1 MCSRVLGL
9 IRDHYQAVFFGTGP
23 IATAWEIAYMFP
35 NMLRNLL
42 AEGVLSQSFIPIYSE
57 SLKKSKEEADRVA
70 GIIISFLFLFL
81 LILVSA
87 GISIFPEVLPFY
99 SGKSPEESAL
109 LIELSQVMFVFILTA
124 SLTAMFSGISNT
136 HLLFSVPALSPIL
149 LNIVLIGGYLVLD
162 PLHLDGESNAR
173 YLSRV
178 VAVGGFLQLSF
189 QMFYVWRKGHWPKF
203 SLNIRDPALKKI
215 FSLMAPA
222 AVGASLF
229 QLNQLLD
236 IAIAGYFIPE
246 EAGAVPGLRFAHRL
260 IQLPTGIIG
269 VALSTSILP
278 ALTALIRANRSD
290 ELGKEFVEAVSFSA
304 FLTLPATIGLYLL
317 GPYIIDFIFYGGAW
331 DAKSSLATWTAL
343 QYYCLGIPLY
353 SANKVLTSSFF
364 AMQDTKT
371 PVRILMVVVLINF
384 SLNLSLVGYM
394 QQGGLALSTAICAF
408 INFGMLLVSFR
419 KKISE
424 LPYLLLLKRLSRQ
437 IPLWLFVFLY
447 LFSLLHVFNEP
458 IESAGRF
465 FAGIAGSK
473 ELPRY
478 TGSAYILIG
487 VGGVLPFYFLFAW
500 LLNLDEWR
508 VFRRSRK

>member
-1 MCSRVLGL
+1 MCSRILGL

-23 IATAWEIAYMFP
+23 LATAWEIAYMFP

-42 AEGVLSQSFIPIYSE
+42 ADGVLSQSFVPIYSE

-81 LILVSA
+81 LILVGT
-87 GISIFPEVLPFY
+87 GIAIFPAVLPFY
-99 SGKSPEESAL
+99 AGKSPEESAL

-149 LNIVLIGGYLVLD
+149 LNIVLIGGYLILD

-178 VAVGGFLQLSF
+178 VVVGGFLQLSF

-222 AVGASLF
+222 AIGASLF

-278 ALTALIRANRSD
+278 ALTAR
-290 ELGKEFVEAVSFSA
+290 
-304 FLTLPATIGLYLL
+304 
-317 GPYIIDFIFYGGAW
+317 
-331 DAKSSLATWTAL
+331 
-343 QYYCLGIPLY
+343 
-353 SANKVLTSSFF
+353 
-364 AMQDTKT
+364 
-371 PVRILMVVVLINF
+371 
-384 SLNLSLVGYM
+384 
-394 QQGGLALSTAICAF
+394 
-408 INFGMLLVSFR
+408 
-419 KKISE
+419 
-424 LPYLLLLKRLSRQ
+424 
-437 IPLWLFVFLY
+437 
-447 LFSLLHVFNEP
+447 
-458 IESAGRF
+458 
-465 FAGIAGSK
+465 
-473 ELPRY
+473 
-478 TGSAYILIG
+478 
-487 VGGVLPFYFLFAW
+487 
-500 LLNLDEWR
+500 
-508 VFRRSRK
+508 